1 MLVKQVAAGDVGH
14 LGRRLAGE
22 AKAQV
27 VVRHQDAIDGGVLRR
42 LPLLQPAQQQ
52 RRVAGPQRLQAARV
66 GLRGHAGAVQLS
78 RRDRRAVVRREDA
91 VADRFAV
98 AVDGVQPFAVR
109 RETDAAHLPGLQP
122 RRVQR
127 LADRRANVIPQR
139 VHIAFAEARLGGNR
153 RAVALGDRQLFA
165 ACPVQPGLDHRA
177 ADVYAKK
184 D

>member
-1 MLVKQVAAGDVGH
+1 M
-14 LGRRLAGE
+14 
-22 AKAQV
+22 
-27 VVRHQDAIDGGVLRR
+27 AIDG
-42 LPLLQPAQQQ
+42 
-52 RRVAGPQRLQAARV
+52 
-66 GLRGHAGAVQLS
+66 
-78 RRDRRAVVRREDA
+78 E
-91 VADRFAV
+91 
-98 AVDGVQPFAVR
+98 QPFAVR
-109 RETDAAHLPGLQP
+109 READAAHLAGLQP

-153 RAVALGDRQLFA
+153 RAVALGDRQLFT